1 MQSLRRINEEYQVH
15 TGHVSLNY
23 RLVGP
28 RVVRLGAV
36 EDISL
41 QEESLL
47 PAHTDDVPVEG
58 GPGTPDL
65 RSQD

>member
-1 MQSLRRINEEYQVH
+1 MQSLRMINEEYQVH

-23 RLVGP
+23 RLVGQFQT
-28 RVVRLGAV
+28 V

-47 PAHTDDVPVEG
+47 SAHTDDVPVEG